1 LDFPIVFHAVGEGTA
16 RYSDVL
22 LQQHAQI
29 PLDACRTPVLEAA
42 DIAWER
48 RASCISPEKV
58 RLDYIR
64 PPDAKIPKNVGQ
76 VVGTPANEE
85 R

>member
-1 LDFPIVFHAVGEGTA
+1 
-16 RYSDVL
+16 
-22 LQQHAQI
+22 HAQI
-29 PLDACRTPVLEAA
+29 PLDACRTPVLEGAN
-42 DIAWER
+42 IAWER
-48 RASCISPEKV
+48 RNDSILPEEV

-76 VVGTPANEE
+76 VVGTPAQEE